1 MRPIKVSPIAILA
14 ASALALPGCGVSV
27 AQTPAPSSDR
37 TVELVVYS
45 DDFAL
50 VQETREVELTK
61 GTTRIGVQDVSQLM
75 DQNSVVYTWPTAKD
89 TKIRSSTYE
98 LGTNDSS
105 HLLQRFVGREI
116 ELVYRGDNGREGDR
130 QKGILQVADAGNIVV
145 KVGDHLVVNPDA
157 TIQVPA
163 SSGVV
168 TIPQL
173 SAEVESVSAQ
183 KTRMGVSYLTRGL
196 SWSADYTV
204 TLAANA
210 DKMGLECWG
219 TVTNTTGTEYK
230 DAKLSFVAG
239 SPNRTV
245 LASRMIADNGGY
257 DPTLAE
263 SESQGTARKQEVY
276 SAMNSRFKAPV
287 SMGELYAYPYQVAAT
302 IRPDQMNRVRMLGSE
317 KVAVTRDYAIRLSG
331 FDSYNFYGRPEQRLK
346 ATLSLKFKNSSDS
359 GLGLPLPGGAL
370 RVYEPNEAGTAHY
383 IGAATISDT
392 PTDSVVSATLTNVF
406 DIYAQTK
413 LVATKKVDRRTV
425 SRQVEVVLHN
435 EKAHDVDVRL
445 VQDFWGKWK
454 IGSENEPS
462 KKLNTN
468 SNQWIIKVPKGSTK
482 KLVYTVLLGS

>member
-1 MRPIKVSPIAILA
+1 MRQIKVSPIAILA
-14 ASALALPGCGVSV
+14 ASAIALPGCGVSV
-27 AQTPAPSSDR
+27 AQAPAPAPNR

-50 VQETREVELTK
+50 VQETREVELGK

-75 DQNSVVYTWPTAKD
+75 DQNSVVYTWPSAKD

-98 LGTNDSS
+98 MGTNDSA
-105 HLLQRFVGREI
+105 HLLQRFLGREI

-130 QKGILQVADAGNIVV
+130 QKGILQVADTGNVVV
-145 KVGDHLVVNPDA
+145 KVGDQLIVNPNA
-157 TIQVPA
+157 TIEVPA

-173 SAEVESVSAQ
+173 SAEVESGSSQ

-196 SWSADYTV
+196 SWSADYTA
-204 TLAANA
+204 TLAPDAT
-210 DKMGLECWG
+210 KMGLECWG

-239 SPNRTV
+239 SPNRAAKHKDQDYLIAGQANDVSLPERNERRYSTV
-245 LASRMIADNGGY
+245 
-257 DPTLAE
+257 
-263 SESQGTARKQEVY
+263 
-276 SAMNSRFKAPV
+276 NSRFGEPV
-287 SMGELYAYPYQVAAT
+287 TMGELHAYPYKVAAT
-302 IRPDQMNRVRMLGSE
+302 IRPDQMNRVRMMGSDN
-317 KVAVTRDYAIRLSG
+317 VAVTRDYAIRLSG

-346 ATLSLKFKNSSDS
+346 ATLSLKFKNSTAS

-370 RVYEPNEAGTAHY
+370 RVYEPNDAGTAQY

-392 PTDSVVSATLTNVF
+392 PTDSVVSATMTDVF

-425 SRQVEVVLHN
+425 SRQVEVLLHN
-435 EKAHDVDVRL
+435 EKSKDVEVRL

-454 IGSENEPS
+454 IGSENEKS
-462 KKLNTN
+462 KKLNAN
-468 SNQWIIKVPKGSTK
+468 ANQWIIKIPKGSTK